1 MHLMEIDCE
10 FGKWMELAEGHVQW
24 RTLLLAVLKLTV
36 PLVLPVFFT
45 GWTLVFHSKGRTYTV
60 FQNR

>member
-1 MHLMEIDCE
+1 MEIDCE

-45 GWTLVFHSKGRTYTV
+45 G
-60 FQNR
+60 